1 MDFYRLMGKLIIMQA
16 PRRKS
21 AASIVEARQALR
33 AHTNALKLAAAKAT
47 IADSALHASKS
58 RSLATH
64 TGGGISKP
72 KKKLKVVAK
81 RESLLNK
88 LNGSTSTGNATV
100 ATISKRRNKQVTVPA
115 SAGIVAMLN
124 LSTKGHESR
133 GLDDVKILSKSARRR
148 NARAMKEKLAGNGMN
163 DLLDAL
169 PSEPVREKSAVD
181 IHMNT
186 DEAPDAHK
194 RQDPLLS
201 NRRDRPVSQK
211 TNEKIVRQEIDRFG
225 KVIAVKDFRENPFA
239 ALRGFIQQ
247 RI

>member
-1 MDFYRLMGKLIIMQA
+1 MA

-33 AHTNALKLAAAKAT
+33 AHTDALKLAAAKAT
-47 IADSALHASKS
+47 IAKSASHASKS
-58 RSLATH
+58 RSLATR

-81 RESLLNK
+81 REGLLNK
-88 LNGSTSTGNATV
+88 LNGST
-100 ATISKRRNKQVTVPA
+100 ISNRKNRHSVVSA
-115 SAGIVAMLN
+115 SASTVD

-169 PSEPVREKSAVD
+169 PIEPASEKSAVHNHMD
-181 IHMNT
+181 I
-186 DEAPDAHK
+186 DEVPDTQK
-194 RQDPLLS
+194 RQDPLL
-201 NRRDRPVSQK
+201 NNKRDRPVSQK